1 MHIILEHSL
10 TVYKHR
16 TFHPHSLVK
25 HSLVKLSTSIKILVL
40 QDHCGTSNPAVL
52 QQVMGP
58 VAQA

>member
-25 HSLVKLSTSIKILVL
+25 LSTSVKILVL
-40 QDHCGTSNPAVL
+40 QDHCGASNPAVL